1 MSTIDPDD
9 VIVYPGNPIGR
20 WLAGAFSVAL
30 VLAALLAVWAE
41 PYFVLDRVRSAER
54 RGDEAKLREMVA
66 SSLIGENL
74 RLMLAAVKPRPGRRV
89 EQRYDGFARFLV
101 SARRAGAGDD
111 PSGSLTLV
119 LERRG
124 LSWWL
129 VEARGAIPW
138 AVGHLPGEPLAP
150 RPDGLPR
157 FGEYVYVD
165 ELPVPVERAAPAY
178 PEAALRA
185 GIQGLVTVQALV
197 DSAGRVRETRVVRSI
212 PALDS
217 AAVESVRRWRFKPAT
232 ANGRP
237 TAVWVA
243 VPVQFTLH

>member
-9 VIVYPGNPIGR
+9 VIVYAGSPLGR
-20 WLAGAFSVAL
+20 WLAGAFIVAL
-30 VLAALLAVWAE
+30 LLAALLAVWAE
-41 PYFVLDRVRSAER
+41 PYFVLDRVRAAER
-54 RGDEAKLREMVA
+54 RGDEAKLRELVA
-66 SSLIGENL
+66 SSLIGDPL

-89 EQRYDGFARFLV
+89 EQRYESFSRFVV
-101 SARRAGAGDD
+101 SARRLGAGQD
-111 PSGSLTLV
+111 PAGTLTLV

-129 VEARGAIPW
+129 VAARGALPW
-138 AVGHLPGEPLAP
+138 AVGSLPGEPLAP

-157 FGEYVYVD
+157 FGQYVYVD
-165 ELPVPVERAAPAY
+165 ELPVPIERAAPVY
-178 PEAALRA
+178 PEAARQA
-185 GIQGLVTVQALV
+185 GVQGLVTVQALV
-197 DSAGRVRETRVVRSI
+197 DSAGVVRETRVVRSI

-243 VPVQFTLH
+243 VPVQFTLR